1 MSGRLDI
8 ELARFDS
15 CLPLAQAHTIPN
27 SWYHD
32 PEIFAAEKDRVFC
45 NTWQAIGRTDQVAKP
60 GDYFTGDLAGE
71 PLVVVRGEDQVVRGF
86 YNVCRHRATGLLILL
101 LVACLGVI
109 VCPFPIKPW
118 IVWTVGGMAV
128 GALVGVMLAPRV
140 VHWTRDFDQ
149 VRRVAYHARIYL
161 SMPKLLLSTSVISLG
176 VQAANVMSVWLLGLA
191 LGIGNVPLV
200 YYWILVPLVCLITL
214 LPISINGMG
223 IREGSIVLLL
233 APLGVGADMAFCL
246 SILWF
251 SLLLVVGTCGGLI
264 YLAGASPKP
273 ERQKHKTGVES
284 Q

>member
-1 MSGRLDI
+1 MHVLSGLR
-8 ELARFDS
+8 
-15 CLPLAQAHTIPN
+15 
-27 SWYHD
+27 
-32 PEIFAAEKDRVFC
+32 
-45 NTWQAIGRTDQVAKP
+45 WQLLAKP
-60 GDYFTGDLAGE
+60 LGFTGSVWRFTGIYFIGMYFNLLLPTSVGGDMVRAWFLNAKGNRRLAAFLTV
-71 PLVVVRGEDQVVRGF
+71 LVD
-86 YNVCRHRATGLLILL
+86 RATGLLILL